1 MFDGDGTSS
10 CSCRWLHPLF
20 PASVATHSFSVGMIG
35 RAGSAGGSAPA
46 DDMASRARVRTGA
59 EEEKCVARGAHRRP
73 FFSLSLMRG
82 AELKN
87 RMMLAAPFNG

>member
-1 MFDGDGTSS
+1 
-10 CSCRWLHPLF
+10 
-20 PASVATHSFSVGMIG
+20 
-35 RAGSAGGSAPA
+35 
-46 DDMASRARVRTGA
+46 MASRARVRTGA